1 MELTSLLL
9 WEIGFFFFGPCMFVK
24 LFFIYRRWSN
34 RFYCSELQ
42 LCWILHFR
50 RCFGEYSMSLDYCD
64 SNYKLLVCTSPLLNP
79 WWEHGC
85 LISLELCLQY
95 DLWHLK
101 KKKQR
106 SMTICFGSSSIN
118 IIFCLQI
125 QCHPPLKMTVTK
137 LYVHIPSIIEDGNSI
152 KEDTKDDA
160 KSGANE
166 IVQW

>member
-1 MELTSLLL
+1 MELTSLLS

-50 RCFGEYSMSLDYCD
+50 RCFDEYSMSLDYCD

-101 KKKQR
+101 KKKGQWRFVSALLLSISYFACR
-106 SMTICFGSSSIN
+106 SSVTHHWKWQSQSCIYIY
-118 IIFCLQI
+118 LQ
-125 QCHPPLKMTVTK
+125 
-137 LYVHIPSIIEDGNSI
+137 
-152 KEDTKDDA
+152 
-160 KSGANE
+160 
-166 IVQW
+166 